1 MDFDS
6 ISIFFNT
13 IWPGWWFLWLA
24 IGLTYRVAYQLP
36 EEIEGYYEN
45 AGTHSPTLK
54 DHIFAIPLLF
64 LCLSGFFYDSSIS
77 TYSNYL
83 NSIWPGWW
91 IVIFIIAFFWDFGE
105 VFDESRIVGM
115 NGFGEYLTQDDERRR
130 YQCPACS
137 GYLKKS
143 LDVDLPGCK
152 ECQYTQYC
160 SREELVSM
168 LQAGIISKEE
178 WPEGCKEIDKKPVR
192 DVNSAFIIWPLLIF
206 PFSLYFYD
214 PSIRIESNNFDQ
226 IKLWYEDSSNFI
238 IKNSESRLNTQL
250 KVKDRIKE
258 IAPALNDV
266 TVELNQSIKEKEY
279 LLFALKDVLAEY
291 YKGPTGSVNEDYKAI
306 QSFERAGIYDG
317 VRVGIYLRNDGSG
330 LIEKVLVGSPADRA
344 NIKVGD
350 QVLRYNDD
358 VLISTDYSRISR
370 EIQGTY
376 RIPFQQGIRL
386 DIKPSYTR
394 NLRPKGYPVPWG
406 VELKKDA
413 SNVDIISKIF
423 DRSIGYKSGLQVG
436 DSVISIDGIKLETT
450 NSLSYVKGELSKTN
464 KPSSIF
470 KVLRNNKIIDI
481 EIENKYSRTTE
492 YNVRLLPENIPF
504 LMQSPYK
511 FYPADKDYI
520 NLVNKINTLYYLKGF
535 YEFQEEEL
543 YMLDKR
549 ASLKSSQ
556 RAKGELSRM
565 INEVEN
571 SIERNKKLI
580 KIK

>member
-1 MDFDS
+1 M
-6 ISIFFNT
+6 
-13 IWPGWWFLWLA
+13 
-24 IGLTYRVAYQLP
+24 Y
-36 EEIEGYYEN
+36 
-45 AGTHSPTLK
+45 
-54 DHIFAIPLLF
+54 
-64 LCLSGFFYDSSIS
+64 FYDS
-77 TYSNYL
+77 N
-83 NSIWPGWW
+83 
-91 IVIFIIAFFWDFGE
+91 
-105 VFDESRIVGM
+105 
-115 NGFGEYLTQDDERRR
+115 
-130 YQCPACS
+130 
-137 GYLKKS
+137 
-143 LDVDLPGCK
+143 
-152 ECQYTQYC
+152 
-160 SREELVSM
+160 
-168 LQAGIISKEE
+168 
-178 WPEGCKEIDKKPVR
+178 
-192 DVNSAFIIWPLLIF
+192 
-206 PFSLYFYD
+206 
-214 PSIRIESNNFDQ
+214 IRIESNNFDQ

-279 LLFALKDVLAEY
+279 LLFALKDVLAEH
-291 YKGPTGSVNEDYKAI
+291 YKGATGSVNEDYKAI

-317 VRVGIYLRNDGSG
+317 VRVGIYLSNDGSG

-358 VLISTDYSRISR
+358 VLISADYSRISR
-370 EIQGTY
+370 QIQGTY
-376 RIPFQQGIRL
+376 LIPFEGVMRL
-386 DIKPSYTR
+386 DIKAGQLYSYR
-394 NLRPKGYPVPWG
+394 HLRPKGYPVPWG
-406 VELKKDA
+406 VDFKKDA
-413 SNVDIISKIF
+413 SNVDIISKIS

-436 DSVISIDGIKLETT
+436 DSVISIDGIKLETK

-481 EIENKYSRTTE
+481 EIENKYSRTKV
-492 YNVRLLPENIPF
+492 YKVNLLPENIPF
-504 LMQSPYK
+504 LMQSPYE
-511 FYPADKDYI
+511 FYPVDKDYI
-520 NLVNKINTLYYLKGF
+520 KLVNKINTLYYLKGF
-535 YEFQEEEL
+535 YEFQEGEL

-549 ASLKSSQ
+549 DSLKSSQ

>member
-1 MDFDS
+1 MDSDS

-13 IWPGWWFLWLA
+13 IWPGWWFLWFA
-24 IGLTYRVAYQLP
+24 IGLSITPINYSVANQQP
-36 EEIEGYYEN
+36 EEAERN
-45 AGTHSPTLK
+45 KDAATHSPTLK
-54 DHIFAIPLLF
+54 DLIFAIPLAF
-64 LCLSGFFYDSSIS
+64 LGLSVFFYDSSIS

-91 IVIFIIAFFWDFGE
+91 IVIFIIAFFW
-105 VFDESRIVGM
+105 
-115 NGFGEYLTQDDERRR
+115 GFGEQVRQDEER
-130 YQCPACS
+130 YPCPLCS

-152 ECQYTQYC
+152 ECQYTEYC

-178 WPEGCKEIDKKPVR
+178 WPEGCKEIDKKPAG
-192 DVNSAFIIWPLLIF
+192 DANAAFMIWPLLIF

-214 PSIRIESNNFDQ
+214 SNIRIESNNFDQ

-279 LLFALKDVLAEY
+279 LLFALKDVLAEH
-291 YKGPTGSVNEDYKAI
+291 YKGATGSVNEDYKAI

-317 VRVGIYLRNDGSG
+317 VRVGIYLSNDGSG

-358 VLISTDYSRISR
+358 VLISADYSRISR
-370 EIQGTY
+370 QIQGTY
-376 RIPFQQGIRL
+376 LIPFEGVMRL
-386 DIKPSYTR
+386 DIKAGQLYSYR
-394 NLRPKGYPVPWG
+394 HLRPKGYPVPWG
-406 VELKKDA
+406 VEFKKDA
-413 SNVDIISKIF
+413 SNVYIISKIF
-423 DRSIGYKSGLQVG
+423 DRSIGSGLQVG

-450 NSLSYVKGELSKTN
+450 NSLSYFKGELSKTN

-481 EIENKYSRTTE
+481 EIENKYSRTKV
-492 YNVRLLPENIPF
+492 YKVNLLPENIPF
-504 LMQSPYK
+504 LMQSPYA
-511 FYPADKDYI
+511 FYPVDKDYI
-520 NLVNKINTLYYLKGF
+520 KLVNKINTLYYLKGF
-535 YEFQEEEL
+535 YEFQEGEL

-549 ASLKSSQ
+549 DSLKSSQ